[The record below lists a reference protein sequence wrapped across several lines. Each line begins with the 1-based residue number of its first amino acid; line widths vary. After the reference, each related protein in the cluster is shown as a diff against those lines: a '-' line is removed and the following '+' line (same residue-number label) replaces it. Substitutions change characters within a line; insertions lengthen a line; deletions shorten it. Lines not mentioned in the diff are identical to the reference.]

1 MKNERFKFKRTIF
14 AKLFGVKAPFSSK
27 VIAQNPKRNGVGNT
41 KIELKISNEPH
52 SLIVQQVTRGQ
63 GPDGWGDVLVPSVY
77 QPPRSLVSDLL
88 STANLSRQR
97 PLSCLLHP
105 EAEGGWVPPPG
116 RVLLREVPGHGVGL
130 DAAPDLLLMGV
141 Y

>member
-1 MKNERFKFKRTIF
+1 MF

-63 GPDGWGDVLVPSVY
+63 GPDGWGDVLVPSIY
-77 QPPRSLVSDLL
+77 QPPQSLISDLL
-88 STANLSRQR
+88 STANLSLHR
-97 PLSCLLHP
+97 PLFRSTRKLVGSNLL
-105 EAEGGWVPPPG
+105 AGCSSV
-116 RVLLREVPGHGVGL
+116 RCRAMEVAMYSTG
-130 DAAPDLLLMGV
+130 
-141 Y
+141 